1 MIALIVAYDQNRL
14 IGANNQL
21 PWHFKED
28 LAYFKRVTMNHT
40 CVMGRKTFESIMKTL
55 KKPLPNRKNVVV
67 SSKDLAYDGIEI
79 IRDPV
84 EYFQAHQDTEKV
96 IFVIGG
102 RALYKTALPYV
113 KRLYITHI
121 DETFTGDTY
130 FPTIDFTK
138 YQRIYYDAASKPL
151 AFAIYERVK

>member
-28 LAYFKRVTMNHT
+28 LAYFKRVTNHHT
-40 CVMGRKTFESIMKTL
+40 CVMGRKTFESIITSL
-55 KKPLPNRKNVVV
+55 KKPLPNRHNVVV
-67 SSKDLAYDGIEI
+67 TTKPFAYDGVKSIN
-79 IRDPV
+79 DPIP
-84 EYFQAHQDTEKV
+84 YFEKHQTSDQT

-102 RALYKTALPYV
+102 RALYETALPYAE
-113 KRLYITHI
+113 RLYITHI
-121 DETFTGDTY
+121 DDSFEGDTY
-130 FPTIDFTK
+130 FPNVDFTQ
-138 YQRIYYDAASKPL
+138 YQRIYYDDTMKPL